1 MIIITI
7 IVITGTMT
15 TNIIIT
21 IIVITGTMT
30 TNIIITIIVITGTM
44 TTNIMITITCQ
55 IKNMKR
61 KKIQK
66 FHNSCLVTYV
76 FCTDLSLMQADSAN
90 SVSVKIIYQFPYL
103 NSKNN
108 VYDFLYPPVSII

>member
-1 MIIITI
+1 MIIIKI
-7 IVITGTMT
+7 IL
-15 TNIIIT
+15 
-21 IIVITGTMT
+21 ITGTMT